1 MPTPLEI
8 IAGSASLLGDQDM
21 MEGYIAAESDPSN
34 VIDVAVVIVN
44 GIDLASLNWDSYDV

>member
-1 MPTPLEI
+1 
-8 IAGSASLLGDQDM
+8 